1 MKNRKSLEL
10 VHSALDQ
17 DHLAHHGVMGMKWG
31 IRRYQPYPSDYH
43 GDGKYVG
50 PKGGIFKKLNDKRK
64 AALAKQQEEIRRR
77 TETYESMKKAFE
89 DEGWV
94 VNDKFAYKPDTK
106 KGGWLT
112 AATVGTGVGLL
123 AAAAKTAYDTRKA
136 TKNKNPKPTSELTD
150 EDKHQIFKTI
160 QRSASHG
167 LKSSLIT
174 ADKQLMRSYSEDDEL
189 RDLRLNAQTAA
200 MYDRAKER
208 GLTDGPCQNVEINKS
223 PYERSHELSEAH
235 RRFAREVLGND
246 ADKRVYGKITAAEAL
261 SQALQY
267 STRPSPMDVGELSD
281 KELKNGA
288 KLINDGYKIG
298 QHGGLEKVIDYR
310 SDNGY
315 GKGVRLLTTSF
326 ESDNTVANCKDVEK
340 SLSKIAKESADHFVD
355 KYFDRMS
362 ASEVEERFGMS
373 KNELKR
379 HLDTDAVRVV
389 NEDNGQASIFVD
401 LRADK
406 SLREAGFYGMPY
418 VEYGYG
424 DSIKDLKPGIVGYDD

>member
-1 MKNRKSLEL
+1 MNNHQSLEL
-10 VHSALDQ
+10 VHAAMDQ
-17 DHLAHHGVMGMKWG
+17 DHLEHHGVMGMKWG
-31 IRRYQPYPSDYH
+31 VRRYQPYPSDYH

-50 PKGGIFKKLNDKRK
+50 PKGGVF
-64 AALAKQQEEIRRR
+64 
-77 TETYESMKKAFE
+77 
-89 DEGWV
+89 
-94 VNDKFAYKPDTK
+94 
-106 KGGWLT
+106 T
-112 AATVGTGVGLL
+112 AAAVGTGVGLL
-123 AAAAKTAYDTRKA
+123 AAAAKTAYETRKA

-167 LKSSLIT
+167 LKPSLIT
-174 ADKQLMRSYSEDDEL
+174 ADKQLMRSYAEDEEI

-200 MYDRAKER
+200 MYDKAEER
-208 GLTDGPCQNVEINKS
+208 GLTDGPCQNAEIVKS
-223 PYERSHELSEAH
+223 PYERSHELAEAH
-235 RRFAREVLGND
+235 RRFAREILGND

-261 SQALQY
+261 SMTLPY
-267 STRPSPMDVGELSD
+267 HTNPSSMDVGELSN

-298 QHGGLEKVIDYR
+298 QDGALEKTASYR
-310 SDNGY
+310 SENGY
-315 GKGVRLLTTSF
+315 GKGVRVYTTSF
-326 ESDNTVANCKDVEK
+326 ESDNTTTNCKDVEK
-340 SLSKIAKESADHFVD
+340 SLSKIAKESVDHFVD

-379 HLDTDAVRVV
+379 HFDTEAVRVV
-389 NEDNGQASIFVD
+389 NEDDGRASIFVD
-401 LRADK
+401 LKADK
-406 SLREAGFYGMPY
+406 SLREAGFYGWPY